1 MQAIILCGGLST
13 RLGDITQT
21 VPKILLDIRG
31 RTVIDWQIDFLKSA
45 GVDEMILA
53 SGHLH
58 DVLYEAIGES
68 YGGVRI
74 RYAKEEKR
82 LGTGGAIQNAMQ
94 YVSASP
100 FFVLNGDI
108 LLNLPASK
116 MVDSLQPE
124 MDGLLLGVLVKD
136 ISTYGE
142 IISDHQDRITAFR
155 EKQPVHRSGYANG
168 AVYLFNQ
175 SIANYFPERDV
186 FSIERDVFPYV
197 QNLYVLKAEIDW
209 IDIGVPERLAYA
221 RQHFGMP
228 VGW

>member
-31 RTVIDWQIDFLKSA
+31 RTVLDWQLDVLKGA
-45 GVDEMILA
+45 GVDEVILA

-58 DVLYEAIGES
+58 DTLYEAAGES
-68 YGGVRI
+68 YGGVRM

-82 LGTGGAIQNAMQ
+82 LDTGGAIQNAMQ
-94 YVSASP
+94 YVSTSP

-108 LLNLPASK
+108 LLKNFSLCR
-116 MVDSLQPE
+116 MVERFRLE
-124 MDGLLLGVLVKD
+124 MDGLLLGVWVGD
-136 ISTYGE
+136 ISSYGE
-142 IISDHQDRITAFR
+142 IISDHRERITAFR

-168 AVYLFNQ
+168 AIYLFNQ
-175 SIANYFPERDV
+175 SIANYFPERAV
-186 FSIERDVFPYV
+186 FSIERDVFPSV
-197 QNLYVLKAEIDW
+197 QNLYVFKAEIDW

-221 RQHFGMP
+221 RQHFGQ
-228 VGW
+228 W